1 MVRSFAVGAAIP
13 GQIESNSVKFM
24 TRICIFQ
31 KHHLIFFWSFIF
43 VDSEVIKK
51 YRWFLLF
58 GDPTLKIC
66 QCCGYCDL

>member
-51 YRWFLLF
+51 YH
-58 GDPTLKIC
+58 
-66 QCCGYCDL
+66 